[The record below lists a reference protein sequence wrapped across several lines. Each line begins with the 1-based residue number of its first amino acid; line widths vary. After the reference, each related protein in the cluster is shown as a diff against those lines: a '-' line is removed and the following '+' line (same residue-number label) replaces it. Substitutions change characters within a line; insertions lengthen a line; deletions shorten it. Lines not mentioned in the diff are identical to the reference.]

1 MQSLYTYCNLV
12 ITEKDAY
19 MRIIRK
25 MVSGSE
31 RCSEKKLARSDRPVL
46 GKLDIPDQME
56 LPLQ

>member
-31 RCSEKKLARSDRPVL
+31 RCSEKN
-46 GKLDIPDQME
+46 
-56 LPLQ
+56 